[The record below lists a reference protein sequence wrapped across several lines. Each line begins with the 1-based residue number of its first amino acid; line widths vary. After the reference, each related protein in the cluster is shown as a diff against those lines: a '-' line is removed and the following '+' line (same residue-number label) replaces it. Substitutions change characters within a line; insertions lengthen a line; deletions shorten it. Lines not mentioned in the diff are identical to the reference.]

1 MLATGKNSQYTVSVC
16 VGAAINF
23 ILNVILIPKL
33 YAMGAVIATVTA
45 EFCIALIQLWYSR
58 NIVDKSW
65 IKENYKYWVSGIVM
79 LILVKVIGNI
89 EGANVF
95 VLAMQVIIGGISY
108 FSSLLILKDKLL
120 LNSIKVV
127 LDKVKGRIS

>member
-1 MLATGKNSQYTVSVC
+1 
-16 VGAAINF
+16 
-23 ILNVILIPKL
+23 
-33 YAMGAVIATVTA
+33 
-45 EFCIALIQLWYSR
+45 
-58 NIVDKSW
+58 
-65 IKENYKYWVSGIVM
+65 M